1 MFPEGNFPSVSV
13 PSSSGKLFG
22 LYLSRNLP
30 ISSQM
35 PFTIFSTVSE
45 STLSLKLHT
54 PLQMNSIL
62 KERDLE
68 IAVVCLLLPR
78 VKSLNT
84 DCDVWS
90 RDNSEL
96 LSEGPP

>member
-1 MFPEGNFPSVSV
+1 MFPEGNFPSVSF